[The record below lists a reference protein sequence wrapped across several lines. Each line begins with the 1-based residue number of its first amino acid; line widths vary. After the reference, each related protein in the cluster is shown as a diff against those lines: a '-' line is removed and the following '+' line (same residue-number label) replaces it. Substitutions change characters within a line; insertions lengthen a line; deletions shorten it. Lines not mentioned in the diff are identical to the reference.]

1 MKLVIQN
8 AVFGGI
14 VLLVMGWS
22 STALADYK
30 ITCESKGNR
39 HNTCRLNQAGY
50 VTLSRQLSG
59 SSCRQGRDWDYDR
72 REIWVDDG
80 CRAEF
85 KVHTYGNSG
94 GSSSSSNKTAT
105 AAGVIVGAAL
115 LGALISNSKHKDD
128 ARYSDDNYYGGQHT
142 SYVPGWMVGT
152 FEGYNSMYGVSV
164 TLDISPDGQVLVNSE
179 GNQFNAWINDGRL
192 HTDDAVFNLDQ
203 VNGGFITSQVGDR
216 ANEVRYRRV
225 R

>member
-1 MKLVIQN
+1 MKLAIQN

-22 STALADYK
+22 STALADYN

-39 HNTCRLNQAGY
+39 HNSCRLNQAGY

-94 GSSSSSNKTAT
+94 GSSSSSNTAT

-115 LGALISNSKHKDD
+115 LGALIS
-128 ARYSDDNYYGGQHT
+128 
-142 SYVPGWMVGT
+142 
-152 FEGYNSMYGVSV
+152 
-164 TLDISPDGQVLVNSE
+164 IS
-179 GNQFNAWINDGRL
+179 
-192 HTDDAVFNLDQ
+192 
-203 VNGGFITSQVGDR
+203 
-216 ANEVRYRRV
+216 
-225 R
+225 